1 MVSIFEFVGAGV
13 FEFAKSVSKVVR
25 WSRRRSTLLMW
36 NNAQRRNKAN
46 LLISCGDI
54 KFVIRS
60 TCWCPFSSLSV
71 LVFSSLPS
79 L

>member
-13 FEFAKSVSKVVR
+13 FEFAESVSKLVR

-54 KFVIRS
+54 KFGNRS
-60 TCWCPFSSLSV
+60 T
-71 LVFSSLPS
+71 
-79 L
+79 